1 MSDAE
6 EGRHGQPPKQAPQAG
21 RTPVPDPIRGGE
33 AAEPSGSGGGEV
45 PAAGPHAD
53 PSLINP
59 DATPGTG
66 ALPAPGEQNATDSTS
81 G

>member
-1 MSDAE
+1 M
-6 EGRHGQPPKQAPQAG
+6 
-21 RTPVPDPIRGGE
+21 
-33 AAEPSGSGGGEV
+33 

-53 PSLINP
+53 PRLMNP

-66 ALPAPGEQNATDSTS
+66 ALPPIGESDDPNMQST

>member
-1 MSDAE
+1 MDDKKP
-6 EGRHGQPPKQAPQAG
+6 GRPNSEPSPKA
-21 RTPVPDPIRGGE
+21 DPIRGGE
-33 AAEPSGSGGGEV
+33 PRTSPDTRKGADL

-59 DATPGTG
+59 DATPGTD
-66 ALPAPGEQNATDSTS
+66 PGSTS

>member
-1 MSDAE
+1 MSQDE
-6 EGRHGQPPKQAPQAG
+6 SKQRTQGQSGREPQSRQPSAG
-21 RTPVPDPIRGGE
+21 AT
-33 AAEPSGSGGGEV
+33 

-53 PSLINP
+53 PSLTNP

-66 ALPAPGEQNATDSTS
+66 ALPPVGPAADPNMQST